1 MRIECPNYLM
11 KEKTKKSK
19 DKGLVATLSDIEND
33 SSDEYVDECGH
44 FMAFAVTTD
53 KVIVESVSDSED
65 SSDDEVPKKMTLQEA
80 YDKLCTEFIKYKKT
94 SHHCRKELNEVKTE
108 KADLLIKLDEITRLV
123 ETLVVENTSL
133 EEKVKNLEV
142 EFSQAR
148 TQIERMSSAKFDE
161 VLSAQKPSS
170 NKTSLGYVV
179 SSGPSSSTAYKLRTI
194 FVPQSEK
201 GDKGMKSKTVL
212 ANSKSFVR
220 PHVCHHCGVFGHI
233 RPNCFKL
240 YPQKQ
245 VSKQS

>member
-108 KADLLIKLDEITRLV
+108 KADLLIKLDETTRLV

-133 EEKVKNLEV
+133 EEKVKNLKV
-142 EFSQAR
+142 EFS
-148 TQIERMSSAKFDE
+148 
-161 VLSAQKPSS
+161 
-170 NKTSLGYVV
+170 
-179 SSGPSSSTAYKLRTI
+179 
-194 FVPQSEK
+194 
-201 GDKGMKSKTVL
+201 
-212 ANSKSFVR
+212 
-220 PHVCHHCGVFGHI
+220 
-233 RPNCFKL
+233 
-240 YPQKQ
+240 
-245 VSKQS
+245 